1 MKLEVSSTEFLDEV
15 TKVVREVIAVETEL
29 EAKLIP
35 KINRMVK
42 TAIANELDGLMET
55 RPEPH
60 KGRWTEQETKQLKGQ
75 LEGFLAHQAVNLN
88 RTKASVAG
96 KIWREKFLQLNL

>member
-1 MKLEVSSTEFLDEV
+1 MLQVSSAEFLEEV
-15 TKVVREVIAVETEL
+15 TKAVKEVIDIETEL
-29 EAKLIP
+29 EAKLTP

-55 RPEPH
+55 GSER
-60 KGRWTEQETKQLKGQ
+60 KVRKWDVTETRVLKKQFDLFMEASSMR
-75 LEGFLAHQAVNLN
+75 LH